1 MHTLSCENC
10 GSVKFHKEK
19 NTYICQHC
27 GTRLIPKVVRLS
39 RKRKKAL
46 TILLILLLIG
56 LLLIYKLLYSV
67 DKNIKDI
74 QNNSQTTQV
83 FNVEIKDSNNEGEVL
98 FSSLNASIKKELQ
111 KELGSFPIEK
121 ILKKYNAEPR
131 EKAFF
136 ISLNEKGQYA
146 YGYKGGLGSVQEA
159 TKQAFSLC
167 EKERKARHLEEV
179 CIPYIINMHIS
190 EMLTK

>member
-27 GTRLIPKVVRLS
+27 GTRLIPKVVGLS
-39 RKRKKAL
+39 NNRKKVL
-46 TILLILLLIG
+46 TTLLVLLLIG
-56 LLLIYKLLYSV
+56 VSLIYKLLYSV

-74 QNNSQTTQV
+74 QNNSQPRQV
-83 FNVEIKDSNNEGEVL
+83 FNVEIKDSSNEGETPFL
-98 FSSLNASIKKELQ
+98 SLNAKIKEKLQ
-111 KELGSFPIEK
+111 QDIGSFPIEEV
-121 ILKKYNAEPR
+121 LKKYNAEAR

-136 ISLNEKGQYA
+136 ISLNKKGQYA
-146 YGYKGGLGSVQEA
+146 YGYRGGLGSVQEA
-159 TKQAFSLC
+159 TKKAFSLC
-167 EKERKARHLEEV
+167 EKERKARKLKEV

-190 EMLTK
+190 EILTR